1 MAPPLPAGQKRV
13 FLEVARL
20 LRQGLSPTAH
30 DLTRALGLRPQT
42 VRQHLEALARKGLV
56 VLYPQGHGRPTHV
69 ELTPEG
75 RLLAGL
81 AIPVVG
87 RVPAGPLEGALE
99 EVEGLIPLPAR
110 PNLFAL
116 VVEGDSMA
124 EYLLDGDVVVVERG
138 VRPRRGE
145 IAAVLHE
152 GKTTLKYIYPE
163 GDMVVLKPH
172 NPAYPTL
179 RLPASEVEV
188 QGVFRFLLRGREAL
202 EAMRL
207 LLRWSYEH

>member
-1 MAPPLPAGQKRV
+1 MAPPLPEGQKRV
-13 FLEVARL
+13 LLEAARL
-20 LRQGLSPTAH
+20 LRQGLSATAH

-56 VLYPQGHGRPTHV
+56 VLHPQGHGRPTHV

-75 RLLAGL
+75 RLLTGL
-81 AIPVVG
+81 AIPVLG
-87 RVPAGPLEGALE
+87 RVTAGPLEEALGE
-99 EVEGLIPLPAR
+99 LEGLIPFPGR

-124 EYLLDGDVVVVERG
+124 EYLLDGDLVVMEWG
-138 VRPRRGE
+138 AKPRRGE

-152 GKTTLKYIYPE
+152 GRTTLKYVYPE
-163 GDMVVLKPH
+163 GKEVVLKPH

-188 QGVFRFLLRGREAL
+188 QGVFRFLLRGRKAL

-207 LLRWSYEH
+207 FLRWSYEH

>member
-42 VRQHLEALARKGLV
+42 VRQHLEALARKGLL

-69 ELTPEG
+69 ELPREG

-87 RVPAGPLEGALE
+87 RVPAGPLEEALE

-152 GKTTLKYIYPE
+152 GKTTLKYIYLE

>member
-1 MAPPLPAGQKRV
+1 MEGLHLEGGTVIKQVEEDLWHPLCRKGKSGSFRSGAAPAPGP
-13 FLEVARL
+13 
-20 LRQGLSPTAH
+20 SPTAH

-75 RLLAGL
+75 GCLRASPFRWWEGL
-81 AIPVVG
+81 
-87 RVPAGPLEGALE
+87 PAGPLEEALE

-152 GKTTLKYIYPE
+152 GRPRSSTSTPKGT
-163 GDMVVLKPH
+163 
-172 NPAYPTL
+172 
-179 RLPASEVEV
+179 
-188 QGVFRFLLRGREAL
+188 
-202 EAMRL
+202 
-207 LLRWSYEH
+207 

>member
-1 MAPPLPAGQKRV
+1 MGRKLPRGQRTV
-13 FLEVARL
+13 LEGVARL
-20 LRQGLSPTAH
+20 VREGLAPTSH
-30 DLTRALGLRPQT
+30 DLTALLGLRPQT
-42 VRQHLEALARKGLV
+42 LRQHLEALARKGLV
-56 VLYPQGHGRPTHV
+56 ILHPRGHGRPTHV

-87 RVPAGPLEGALE
+87 RIPAGPLEEALE
-99 EVEGLIPLPAR
+99 EVEGLIPIPGR

-124 EYLLDGDVVVVERG
+124 EYLLEGDVVVVERG

-145 IAAVLHE
+145 IAAVLHQ
-152 GKTTLKYIYPE
+152 GKTTLKYVYPE
-163 GDMVVLKPH
+163 GEEVVLKPH

-179 RLPASEVEV
+179 RLPAREVEV
-188 QGVFRFLLRGREAL
+188 QGVFRFLLRGREGL
-202 EAMRL
+202 EALGL
-207 LLRWSYEH
+207 LERR

>member
-1 MAPPLPAGQKRV
+1 MAPPLPEGQKRV

-20 LRQGLSPTAH
+20 LRRGLSPTAH

-87 RVPAGPLEGALE
+87 RVPAGPLEEALE

-145 IAAVLHE
+145 IAAVWL
-152 GKTTLKYIYPE
+152 T
-163 GDMVVLKPH
+163 GD
-172 NPAYPTL
+172 Y
-179 RLPASEVEV
+179 
-188 QGVFRFLLRGREAL
+188 
-202 EAMRL
+202 
-207 LLRWSYEH
+207 

>member
-1 MAPPLPAGQKRV
+1 MPEGQKRV
-13 FLEVARL
+13 FLEAARL

-87 RVPAGPLEGALE
+87 RVPAGPLEEALE

-163 GDMVVLKPH
+163 GDM
-172 NPAYPTL
+172 
-179 RLPASEVEV
+179 
-188 QGVFRFLLRGREAL
+188 
-202 EAMRL
+202 
-207 LLRWSYEH
+207 RWSSNPTTPPIPPCACPPRRWRSRECFASFSGGGRPSRRCGFF